1 MKKELVSEEFILE
14 RDGIEIA
21 CYIDGYII
29 YNVDKNYGED
39 ADGKRGIKKIFVE
52 DIQNLQAFTKDGED
66 LFLTQEEY
74 DNACEILTRKFLE

>member
-1 MKKELVSEEFILE
+1 MKALISENFNFE
-14 RDGIEIA
+14 RDGVEIE
-21 CYIDGYII
+21 GYIEGYVI

-74 DNACEILTRKFLE
+74 DNACEILTRKFFE